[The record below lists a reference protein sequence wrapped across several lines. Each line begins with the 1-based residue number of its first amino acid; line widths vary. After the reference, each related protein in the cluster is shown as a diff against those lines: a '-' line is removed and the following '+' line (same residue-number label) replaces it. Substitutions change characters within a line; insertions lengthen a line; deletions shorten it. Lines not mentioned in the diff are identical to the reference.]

1 MEESVSEF
9 LTVRLSNEPQ
19 SPVQWLVW
27 STSQQEVIASG
38 ELSRWEQLSELT
50 PYAEKRSCIALLPG
64 NECLI
69 KRVEIPKGA
78 ARQFDSMLPFLLE
91 DEVAQDIEDLHLTIL
106 DKDST
111 HATVC
116 GVEREWLKQ
125 ALDKFR
131 EANIIFRKVLP
142 DTLAVPLEEQGVSAL
157 QIDQHW
163 LLRKGNSQRQG
174 NYQAVSISEAWLPM
188 FLKSDWIVADEQE
201 EPTKIFSYTSLPS
214 DDVQQ
219 NSGMEW
225 HAKPAELV
233 MALLSQQA
241 ITSGVNLL
249 TGTFKT
255 KSSFSKYWRVWQK
268 VAVAA
273 CLLVAVI
280 VTQQVLKVQQY
291 EAQAQA
297 YRMES
302 ERIFRAVLPDK
313 QRIPT
318 VSYLKRQMN
327 DEAKKYGGSGEG
339 DSLLGWLAL
348 LPETLGQV
356 KSIEVETIRYDGNR
370 SEVRLQAK
378 SSDFQHFETARGKL
392 EEKFAVEQGPLNR
405 NGDAVFGS
413 FTLKPRQ

>member
-1 MEESVSEF
+1 VSEF
-9 LTVRLSNEPQ
+9 LTVRLSSEPQ

-38 ELSRWEQLSELT
+38 ELSSWEQLDELT

-91 DEVAQDIEDLHLTIL
+91 DEVAQDIEDLHLTVL
-106 DKDST
+106 DKDAT

-125 ALDKFR
+125 ALDTFR
-131 EANIIFRKVLP
+131 EANITFRKVLP
-142 DTLAVPLEEQGVSAL
+142 DTLALPLEEQGISAL
-157 QIDQHW
+157 QSDQHW
-163 LLRKGNSQRQG
+163 LLRQS
-174 NYQAVSISEAWLPM
+174 NYQAVSISEAWLAM
-188 FLKSDWIVADEQE
+188 FLQSDWVALGDEEQS
-201 EPTKIFSYTSLPS
+201 PTIFSYTALPS

-219 NSGMEW
+219 QSGIEW
-225 HAKPAELV
+225 QAKPAELV
-233 MALLSQQA
+233 MSLLSQQA
-241 ITSGVNLL
+241 ITSSVNLL

-268 VAVAA
+268 VAIAA
-273 CLLVAVI
+273 CLMVAVI
-280 VTQQVLKVQQY
+280 VTQQVLKVRQY
-291 EAQAQA
+291 ELQAEA
-297 YRMES
+297 YRTES
-302 ERIFRAVLPDK
+302 ERIFRSVLPGK

-327 DEAKKYGGSGEG
+327 DEAKKYGGSGDG

-356 KSIEVETIRYDGNR
+356 KAIEVNSIRYDGNR
-370 SEVRLQAK
+370 SEVRLEAK
-378 SSDFQHFETARGKL
+378 SSDFQHFETARVKL
-392 EEKFAVEQGPLNR
+392 EEKFTVEQGPLNR

-413 FTLKPRQ
+413 FTLKPLQ

>member
-1 MEESVSEF
+1 MSEF
-9 LTVRLSNEPQ
+9 LTVRLSSEPQ

-38 ELSRWEQLSELT
+38 ELSSWEQLDELT

-106 DKDST
+106 DKDAS

-116 GVEREWLKQ
+116 GVDREWLKH
-125 ALDKFR
+125 ALELFR

-142 DTLAVPLEEQGVSAL
+142 DTLAVPFEEQGISAL

-163 LLRKGNSQRQG
+163 LLRQG
-174 NYQAVSISEAWLPM
+174 HYQAVSISEAWLPM
-188 FLKSDWIVADEQE
+188 FLQSDWVVAGEEEQA
-201 EPTKIFSYTSLPS
+201 TTIFSYTAMPS

-219 NSGMEW
+219 QSGVEW
-225 HAKPAELV
+225 QAKPAELV
-233 MALLSQQA
+233 MSLLSQQA
-241 ITSGVNLL
+241 ITSSVNLL

-268 VAVAA
+268 VAIAA

-280 VTQQVLKVQQY
+280 VTQQVLKVQHY
-291 EAQAQA
+291 EAQAEA
-297 YRMES
+297 YRAES
-302 ERIFRAVLPDK
+302 ERIFRAVLPGK

-356 KSIEVETIRYDGNR
+356 KSIEVESIRYDGNR

-378 SSDFQHFETARGKL
+378 SSDFQHFETARVKL
-392 EEKFAVEQGPLNR
+392 EEKFVVEQGPLNR

-413 FTLKPRQ
+413 FTLKPHQ

>member
-1 MEESVSEF
+1 MSEF
-9 LTVRLSNEPQ
+9 LTVRLSSEPQ

-38 ELSRWEQLSELT
+38 ELSNWEQLDELT

-106 DKDST
+106 DKDAS

-116 GVEREWLKQ
+116 GVDREWLKH
-125 ALDKFR
+125 ALELFR
-131 EANIIFRKVLP
+131 EANITFRKVLP
-142 DTLAVPLEEQGVSAL
+142 DTLAVPFEEQGISAL
-157 QIDQHW
+157 QIEQHW
-163 LLRKGNSQRQG
+163 LLRQG

-188 FLKSDWIVADEQE
+188 FLQSDWVVTSE
-201 EPTKIFSYTSLPS
+201 EDQATTIFSYTAMPS

-219 NSGMEW
+219 QSGLEW
-225 HAKPAELV
+225 QAKPAELV
-233 MALLSQQA
+233 MSLLSQQA
-241 ITSGVNLL
+241 IISSVNLL

-268 VAVAA
+268 VAIAA

-291 EAQAQA
+291 EAQAEA
-297 YRMES
+297 YRAES
-302 ERIFRAVLPDK
+302 ERIFRAVLPGK

-327 DEAKKYGGSGEG
+327 DEAKKYGGSGDG

-356 KSIEVETIRYDGNR
+356 KSIEVESIRYDGNR

-392 EEKFAVEQGPLNR
+392 EEKFVVEQGPLNR

-413 FTLKPRQ
+413 FTLKPHQ

>member
-9 LTVRLSNEPQ
+9 LTVRLSSEPQ

-38 ELSRWEQLSELT
+38 ELSSWEQLDELT

-106 DKDST
+106 DKDAT

-116 GVEREWLKQ
+116 GVDREWLKQ
-125 ALDKFR
+125 ALDLFR

-142 DTLAVPLEEQGVSAL
+142 DTLVVPFEEQGISAL

-163 LLRKGNSQRQG
+163 LLRQG

-188 FLKSDWIVADEQE
+188 FLQSDWVVADDEEQA
-201 EPTKIFSYTSLPS
+201 TTIFSYTAMPNE
-214 DDVQQ
+214 DVQQ
-219 NSGMEW
+219 QSGANW
-225 HAKPAELV
+225 QAKPAELV
-233 MALLSQQA
+233 MSLLSQQA

-268 VAVAA
+268 VAIAA

-302 ERIFRAVLPDK
+302 ERIFRTVLPGK

-327 DEAKKYGGSGEG
+327 DEAKKYGGSGDG

-356 KSIEVETIRYDGNR
+356 KSIEVESIRFDGNR
-370 SEVRLQAK
+370 SEIRLQAK
-378 SSDFQHFETARGKL
+378 SSDFQHFETARVKL
-392 EEKFAVEQGPLNR
+392 EEKFTVEQGPLNR

-413 FTLKPRQ
+413 FTLKPHQ

>member
-1 MEESVSEF
+1 MSEF
-9 LTVRLSNEPQ
+9 LTVRLSSEPQ

-38 ELSRWEQLSELT
+38 ELSSWEQLDELT

-106 DKDST
+106 DKDTT

-116 GVEREWLKQ
+116 GVEHEWLRQ
-125 ALDKFR
+125 ALGKFR

-142 DTLAVPLEEQGVSAL
+142 DTLAVPLEEHGISAL

-163 LLRKGNSQRQG
+163 LLRQS
-174 NYQAVSISEAWLPM
+174 NYQAVSINEAWLAM
-188 FLKSDWIVADEQE
+188 FLQSDWVALDDEEQS
-201 EPTKIFSYTSLPS
+201 PTIFSYTALPS
-214 DDVQQ
+214 DDVQLQ
-219 NSGMEW
+219 SGIEW
-225 HAKPAELV
+225 QAKPAELV
-233 MALLSQQA
+233 MSLLSQQA

-268 VAVAA
+268 VAIAA

-291 EAQAQA
+291 EAQAEA
-297 YRMES
+297 YRTES
-302 ERIFRAVLPDK
+302 ERIFRSVLPGK

-327 DEAKKYGGSGEG
+327 DEAKKYGGSGDG

-356 KSIEVETIRYDGNR
+356 KAIEVNSIRYDGNR
-370 SEVRLQAK
+370 SEVRLEAK
-378 SSDFQHFETARGKL
+378 STDFQYFETARVKL
-392 EEKFAVEQGPLNR
+392 EEKFTVEQGPLNR

-413 FTLKPRQ
+413 FTLKPHQ

>member
-1 MEESVSEF
+1 MSEF
-9 LTVRLSNEPQ
+9 LTVRLSSEPQ

-38 ELSRWEQLSELT
+38 ELSSWEQLDELT

-106 DKDST
+106 DKDAT

-116 GVEREWLKQ
+116 GVDREWLKQ
-125 ALDKFR
+125 ALDLFR

-142 DTLAVPLEEQGVSAL
+142 DTLAVPFEEQGISAL

-163 LLRKGNSQRQG
+163 LLRQG

-188 FLKSDWIVADEQE
+188 FLQSDWVVADDEEQA
-201 EPTKIFSYTSLPS
+201 TTIFSYTAMPNE
-214 DDVQQ
+214 DVQQ
-219 NSGMEW
+219 QSGANW
-225 HAKPAELV
+225 QAKPAELV
-233 MALLSQQA
+233 MSLLSQQA

-268 VAVAA
+268 VAIAA

-302 ERIFRAVLPDK
+302 ERIFRAVLPGK

-327 DEAKKYGGSGEG
+327 DEAKKYGGSGDG

-356 KSIEVETIRYDGNR
+356 KSIEVESIRYDGNR
-370 SEVRLQAK
+370 SEIRLQAK
-378 SSDFQHFETARGKL
+378 SSDFQHFETARVKL
-392 EEKFAVEQGPLNR
+392 EEKFTVEQGPLNR

-413 FTLKPRQ
+413 FTLKPHQ

>member
-9 LTVRLSNEPQ
+9 LTVRLSSEPQ

-38 ELSRWEQLSELT
+38 ELSSWEQLDELT

-106 DKDST
+106 DKDAT

-116 GVEREWLKQ
+116 GVDREWLKQ
-125 ALDKFR
+125 ALELFR

-142 DTLAVPLEEQGVSAL
+142 DTLAVPFEEQGISAL

-163 LLRKGNSQRQG
+163 LLRQG

-188 FLKSDWIVADEQE
+188 FLQSDWVVADDEEQA
-201 EPTKIFSYTSLPS
+201 TTIFSYTAMPS

-219 NSGMEW
+219 QSGANW
-225 HAKPAELV
+225 QAKPAELV
-233 MALLSQQA
+233 MSLLSQQA

-268 VAVAA
+268 VAIAA

-302 ERIFRAVLPDK
+302 ERIFRAVLPGK

-327 DEAKKYGGSGEG
+327 DEAKKYGGSGDG

-356 KSIEVETIRYDGNR
+356 KSIEVESIRYDGNR
-370 SEVRLQAK
+370 SEIRLQAK
-378 SSDFQHFETARGKL
+378 SSDFQHFETARVKL
-392 EEKFAVEQGPLNR
+392 EEKFTVEQGPLNR

-413 FTLKPRQ
+413 FTLKPHQ

>member
-1 MEESVSEF
+1 MSEF
-9 LTVRLSNEPQ
+9 LTVRLSSEPQ

-38 ELSRWEQLSELT
+38 ELSSWEQLDELT

-106 DKDST
+106 DKDAT

-116 GVEREWLKQ
+116 GVDREWLKQ
-125 ALDKFR
+125 ALDLFR

-142 DTLAVPLEEQGVSAL
+142 DTLAVPFEEQGISAL

-163 LLRKGNSQRQG
+163 LLRQG

-188 FLKSDWIVADEQE
+188 FLQSDWVVADDEEQA
-201 EPTKIFSYTSLPS
+201 TTIFSYTAMPS

-219 NSGMEW
+219 QSGANW
-225 HAKPAELV
+225 QAKPAELV
-233 MALLSQQA
+233 MSLLSQQA

-268 VAVAA
+268 VAIAA

-302 ERIFRAVLPDK
+302 ERIFRAVLPGK

-356 KSIEVETIRYDGNR
+356 KSIEVESIRYDGNR
-370 SEVRLQAK
+370 SEIRLQAK
-378 SSDFQHFETARGKL
+378 SSDFQHFETARVKL
-392 EEKFAVEQGPLNR
+392 EEKFTVEQGPLNR

-413 FTLKPRQ
+413 FTLKPHQ

>member
-1 MEESVSEF
+1 MSEF
-9 LTVRLSNEPQ
+9 LTVRLSSEPQ
-19 SPVQWLVW
+19 SPVPWLVW

-38 ELSRWEQLSELT
+38 ELSSWEQLDELT

-106 DKDST
+106 DKDAT

-116 GVEREWLKQ
+116 GVDREWLKQ
-125 ALDKFR
+125 ALDLFR

-142 DTLAVPLEEQGVSAL
+142 DTLAVPFEEQGISAL

-163 LLRKGNSQRQG
+163 LLRQG

-188 FLKSDWIVADEQE
+188 FLQSDWVVADDEEQA
-201 EPTKIFSYTSLPS
+201 TTIFSYTAMPS
-214 DDVQQ
+214 EDVQQ
-219 NSGMEW
+219 QSGANW
-225 HAKPAELV
+225 QAKPAELV
-233 MALLSQQA
+233 MSLLSQQA
-241 ITSGVNLL
+241 IISGVNLL

-268 VAVAA
+268 VAIAA

-302 ERIFRAVLPDK
+302 ERIFRAVLPGK

-327 DEAKKYGGSGEG
+327 DEAKKYGGSGDG

-356 KSIEVETIRYDGNR
+356 KSIEVESIRFDGNR
-370 SEVRLQAK
+370 SEIRLQAK
-378 SSDFQHFETARGKL
+378 SSDFQHFETARVKL
-392 EEKFAVEQGPLNR
+392 EEKFTVEQGPLNR

-413 FTLKPRQ
+413 FTLKPHQ

>member
-1 MEESVSEF
+1 MSEF
-9 LTVRLSNEPQ
+9 LTVRLSSEPQ

-38 ELSRWEQLSELT
+38 ELSSWEQLDELT

-91 DEVAQDIEDLHLTIL
+91 DEVAQDIEDLHLTVL
-106 DKDST
+106 DKDAT

-125 ALDKFR
+125 ALDTFR

-142 DTLAVPLEEQGVSAL
+142 DTLALPLEEQGISAL

-163 LLRKGNSQRQG
+163 LLRQS
-174 NYQAVSISEAWLPM
+174 NYQAVSINEAWLPM
-188 FLKSDWIVADEQE
+188 FLQSDWVALDDEEQS
-201 EPTKIFSYTSLPS
+201 PTIFSYTALPS

-219 NSGMEW
+219 QSGIEW
-225 HAKPAELV
+225 QAKPAELV
-233 MALLSQQA
+233 MSLLSQQA

-268 VAVAA
+268 VAIAA

-291 EAQAQA
+291 EAQAEA
-297 YRMES
+297 YRTES
-302 ERIFRAVLPDK
+302 ERIFRSVLPGK

-327 DEAKKYGGSGEG
+327 DEAKKYGSSGDG

-356 KSIEVETIRYDGNR
+356 KAIEVNSIRYDGNR
-370 SEVRLQAK
+370 SEVRLEAK
-378 SSDFQHFETARGKL
+378 SSDFQHFETARVKL
-392 EEKFAVEQGPLNR
+392 EEKFTVEQGPLNR

>member
-1 MEESVSEF
+1 MSEF
-9 LTVRLSNEPQ
+9 LTVRLSSEPQ

-38 ELSRWEQLSELT
+38 ELSSWEQLDELT

-106 DKDST
+106 EKDAT

-116 GVEREWLKQ
+116 GVERDWLKQ
-125 ALDKFR
+125 ALDTFR

-142 DTLAVPLEEQGVSAL
+142 DTLALPLEDQGISAL

-163 LLRKGNSQRQG
+163 LLRQS
-174 NYQAVSISEAWLPM
+174 NYQAVSINEAWLAM
-188 FLKSDWIVADEQE
+188 FLQSDWVALDDEEQS
-201 EPTKIFSYTSLPS
+201 PTIFSYTALPS
-214 DDVQQ
+214 DDVQLQ
-219 NSGMEW
+219 SGIEW
-225 HAKPAELV
+225 QAKPAELV
-233 MALLSQQA
+233 MSLLSQQA

-268 VAVAA
+268 VAIAA

-291 EAQAQA
+291 EAQAEA
-297 YRMES
+297 YRTES
-302 ERIFRAVLPDK
+302 ERIFRSVLPGK

-327 DEAKKYGGSGEG
+327 DEAKKYGGSGDG

-356 KSIEVETIRYDGNR
+356 KAIEVNSIRYDGNR
-370 SEVRLQAK
+370 SEVRLEAK
-378 SSDFQHFETARGKL
+378 STDFQYFETARVKL
-392 EEKFAVEQGPLNR
+392 EEKFTVEQGPLNR

-413 FTLKPRQ
+413 FTLKPHQ

>member
-1 MEESVSEF
+1 MSEF
-9 LTVRLSNEPQ
+9 LTVRLSSEPQ

-38 ELSRWEQLSELT
+38 ELSSWDQLGELT

-106 DKDST
+106 DKDAT

-125 ALDKFR
+125 ALDTFR

-142 DTLAVPLEEQGVSAL
+142 DTLALPLEDQGISAL

-163 LLRKGNSQRQG
+163 LLRQS
-174 NYQAVSISEAWLPM
+174 NYQAVSINETWLAM
-188 FLKSDWIVADEQE
+188 FLQSDWVALDDEEQS
-201 EPTKIFSYTSLPS
+201 PTIFSYTALPS

-219 NSGMEW
+219 QSGIEW
-225 HAKPAELV
+225 QAKPAELV
-233 MALLSQQA
+233 MSLLSQQA

-268 VAVAA
+268 VAIAA

-291 EAQAQA
+291 EAQAEA
-297 YRMES
+297 YRTES
-302 ERIFRAVLPDK
+302 ERIFRSVLPGK

-327 DEAKKYGGSGEG
+327 DEAKKYGGSGDG

-356 KSIEVETIRYDGNR
+356 KAIEVNSIRYDGNR
-370 SEVRLQAK
+370 SEVRLEAK
-378 SSDFQHFETARGKL
+378 SSDFQHFETARVKL
-392 EEKFAVEQGPLNR
+392 EEKFTVEQGPLNR

>member
-1 MEESVSEF
+1 MSEF
-9 LTVRLSNEPQ
+9 LTVRLSSEPQ

-38 ELSRWEQLSELT
+38 ELPSWDQLDELT

-91 DEVAQDIEDLHLTIL
+91 DEVAQDIEDLHLTVL
-106 DKDST
+106 DKDAN

-125 ALDKFR
+125 ALDTFR

-142 DTLAVPLEEQGVSAL
+142 DTLALPLEEQGISAL

-163 LLRKGNSQRQG
+163 LLRQS
-174 NYQAVSISEAWLPM
+174 NYQAVSISEAWLAM
-188 FLKSDWIVADEQE
+188 FLQSDWVALDDEEQS
-201 EPTKIFSYTSLPS
+201 PTIFSYTALPS

-219 NSGMEW
+219 QSGIEW
-225 HAKPAELV
+225 QAKPAELV
-233 MALLSQQA
+233 MSLLSQQA

-268 VAVAA
+268 VAIAA

-291 EAQAQA
+291 EAQAEA
-297 YRMES
+297 YRTES
-302 ERIFRAVLPDK
+302 ERIFRSVLPGK

-327 DEAKKYGGSGEG
+327 DEAKKYGGSGDG

-356 KSIEVETIRYDGNR
+356 NAIEVNSIRYDGNR
-370 SEVRLQAK
+370 SEVRLEAK
-378 SSDFQHFETARGKL
+378 SSDFQHFETARVKL
-392 EEKFAVEQGPLNR
+392 EEKFTVEQGPLNR

>member
-1 MEESVSEF
+1 MSEF
-9 LTVRLSNEPQ
+9 LTVRLSSEPQ

-38 ELSRWEQLSELT
+38 ELSSWEQLDELT

-106 DKDST
+106 DKDAI

-116 GVEREWLKQ
+116 GVDREWLKQ
-125 ALDKFR
+125 ALDLFR

-142 DTLAVPLEEQGVSAL
+142 DTLAVPLEDQGISAL

-163 LLRKGNSQRQG
+163 LLRQGHSQRQG

-188 FLKSDWIVADEQE
+188 FLQSDWVVAGE
-201 EPTKIFSYTSLPS
+201 EDQATTIFSYTAMPS

-219 NSGMEW
+219 QSGLEW
-225 HAKPAELV
+225 QAKPAELV
-233 MALLSQQA
+233 MSLLSQQA

-255 KSSFSKYWRVWQK
+255 KSSFSKHWRVWQK
-268 VAVAA
+268 VAIAA

-291 EAQAQA
+291 EAQAEA
-297 YRMES
+297 YRAES
-302 ERIFRAVLPDK
+302 ERIFRAVLPGK

-318 VSYLKRQMN
+318 ISYLKRQMN
-327 DEAKKYGGSGEG
+327 DEAKKYGGSAEG

-356 KSIEVETIRYDGNR
+356 KTIEVESIRYDGNR

-378 SSDFQHFETARGKL
+378 SSDFQHFETARVKL
-392 EEKFAVEQGPLNR
+392 EEKFVVEQGPLNR

-413 FTLKPRQ
+413 FTLKPHQ

>member
-1 MEESVSEF
+1 MSEF
-9 LTVRLSNEPQ
+9 LTVRLSSEPQ

-38 ELSRWEQLSELT
+38 ELSSWEQLDELT

-64 NECLI
+64 SECLI

-106 DKDST
+106 DKDAT

-116 GVEREWLKQ
+116 GVDREWLKQ
-125 ALDKFR
+125 ALDLFR

-142 DTLAVPLEEQGVSAL
+142 DTLAVPLEDQGISAL

-163 LLRKGNSQRQG
+163 LLRQG

-188 FLKSDWIVADEQE
+188 FLQSDWVAAGEEEQA
-201 EPTKIFSYTSLPS
+201 TTIFSYTAMPS

-219 NSGMEW
+219 QSGLEW
-225 HAKPAELV
+225 QAKPAELV
-233 MALLSQQA
+233 MSLLSQQA
-241 ITSGVNLL
+241 LASGVNLL

-255 KSSFSKYWRVWQK
+255 KSSFSKYWRVWQN
-268 VAVAA
+268 VAIAA

-302 ERIFRAVLPDK
+302 ERIFRAVLPGK

-318 VSYLKRQMN
+318 ISYLKRQMN

-356 KSIEVETIRYDGNR
+356 KTIEVESIRYDGNR

-378 SSDFQHFETARGKL
+378 SSDFQHFETARVKL
-392 EEKFAVEQGPLNR
+392 EEKFVVEQGPLNR

-413 FTLKPRQ
+413 FTLKPHQ

>member
-1 MEESVSEF
+1 MSEF
-9 LTVRLSNEPQ
+9 LTVRLSSEPQ

-38 ELSRWEQLSELT
+38 ELSSWEQLDELT

-106 DKDST
+106 EKDAT

-116 GVEREWLKQ
+116 GVERDWLKQ
-125 ALDKFR
+125 ALDTFR

-142 DTLAVPLEEQGVSAL
+142 DTLALPLEDQGISAL

-163 LLRKGNSQRQG
+163 LLRQS
-174 NYQAVSISEAWLPM
+174 NYQAVSINEAWLAM
-188 FLKSDWIVADEQE
+188 FLQSDWVALDDEEQS
-201 EPTKIFSYTSLPS
+201 PTIFSYTALPS

-219 NSGMEW
+219 QSGANW
-225 HAKPAELV
+225 QAKPAELV
-233 MALLSQQA
+233 MSLLSQQA
-241 ITSGVNLL
+241 IISGVNLL

-268 VAVAA
+268 VAIAA

-280 VTQQVLKVQQY
+280 VTQQALKVQQY
-291 EAQAQA
+291 EAQAEA
-297 YRMES
+297 YRTES
-302 ERIFRAVLPDK
+302 ERIFRSVLPGK

-327 DEAKKYGGSGEG
+327 DEAKKYGGSGDG

-356 KSIEVETIRYDGNR
+356 KAIEVNSIRYDGNR
-370 SEVRLQAK
+370 SEVRLEAK
-378 SSDFQHFETARGKL
+378 STDFQYFETARVKL
-392 EEKFAVEQGPLNR
+392 EEKFTVEQGPLNR

>member
-1 MEESVSEF
+1 MSEF
-9 LTVRLSNEPQ
+9 LTVRLSSEPQ

-38 ELSRWEQLSELT
+38 ELSSWDQLGELT

-106 DKDST
+106 DKDAT

-125 ALDKFR
+125 ALDTFR

-142 DTLAVPLEEQGVSAL
+142 DTLALPLEDQGISAL

-163 LLRKGNSQRQG
+163 LLRQS
-174 NYQAVSISEAWLPM
+174 NYQAVSINEAWLAM
-188 FLKSDWIVADEQE
+188 FLQSDWVALDDEEQS
-201 EPTKIFSYTSLPS
+201 PTIFSYTALPS
-214 DDVQQ
+214 DDVQRQ
-219 NSGMEW
+219 SGIEW
-225 HAKPAELV
+225 QAKPAELV
-233 MALLSQQA
+233 MSLLSQQA

-268 VAVAA
+268 VAIAA

-291 EAQAQA
+291 EAQAEA
-297 YRMES
+297 YRTES
-302 ERIFRAVLPDK
+302 ERIFRSVLPGK

-327 DEAKKYGGSGEG
+327 DEAKKYGGSGDG

-356 KSIEVETIRYDGNR
+356 KAIEVNSIRYDGNR
-370 SEVRLQAK
+370 SEVRLEAK
-378 SSDFQHFETARGKL
+378 SSDFQHFETARVKL
-392 EEKFAVEQGPLNR
+392 EEKFTVEQGPLNR

>member
-1 MEESVSEF
+1 MSEF
-9 LTVRLSNEPQ
+9 LTVRLSSEPQ
-19 SPVQWLVW
+19 SPVPWLVW

-38 ELSRWEQLSELT
+38 ELSSWEQFDELT

-106 DKDST
+106 DKDAT

-116 GVEREWLKQ
+116 GVDREWLKQ
-125 ALDKFR
+125 ALEQFR

-142 DTLAVPLEEQGVSAL
+142 DTLAVPFEEQGISAL
-157 QIDQHW
+157 QIGQHW
-163 LLRKGNSQRQG
+163 LLRQGNSQRQG

-188 FLKSDWIVADEQE
+188 FLQSDWIGANEEEQA
-201 EPTKIFSYTSLPS
+201 TTIFSYTAMPS

-219 NSGMEW
+219 QSGLEW
-225 HAKPAELV
+225 QAKPAELV
-233 MALLSQQA
+233 MSLLSQQA

-268 VAVAA
+268 VAIAA

-291 EAQAQA
+291 EAQAEA
-297 YRMES
+297 YRAES
-302 ERIFRAVLPDK
+302 ERIFRAVLPGK

-327 DEAKKYGGSGEG
+327 DEAKKYGGSGDG

-356 KSIEVETIRYDGNR
+356 KSIEVESIRYDGNR

-378 SSDFQHFETARGKL
+378 SSDFQHFETARVKL
-392 EEKFAVEQGPLNR
+392 EEKFVVEQGPLNR
-405 NGDAVFGS
+405 DGDAVFGS
-413 FTLKPRQ
+413 FTLKPHQ

>member
-1 MEESVSEF
+1 MSEF
-9 LTVRLSNEPQ
+9 LTVRLSSEPQ

-38 ELSRWEQLSELT
+38 ELSSWEQLGELT

-106 DKDST
+106 DKDAT

-125 ALDKFR
+125 ALDTFR

-142 DTLAVPLEEQGVSAL
+142 DTLALPLEEQGISAL

-163 LLRKGNSQRQG
+163 LLRQS
-174 NYQAVSISEAWLPM
+174 NYQAVSINEAWLAM
-188 FLKSDWIVADEQE
+188 FLQSDWVALDDEEQS
-201 EPTKIFSYTSLPS
+201 PTIFSYTALPS

-219 NSGMEW
+219 QSGIEW
-225 HAKPAELV
+225 QAKPAELV
-233 MALLSQQA
+233 MSLLSQQA

-268 VAVAA
+268 VAIAA

-291 EAQAQA
+291 EAQAEA
-297 YRMES
+297 YRTES
-302 ERIFRAVLPDK
+302 ERIFRSVLPGK

-327 DEAKKYGGSGEG
+327 DEAKKYGGSGDG

-356 KSIEVETIRYDGNR
+356 KAIEVNSIRYDGNR
-370 SEVRLQAK
+370 SEVRLEAK
-378 SSDFQHFETARGKL
+378 SSDFQHFETARVKL
-392 EEKFAVEQGPLNR
+392 EEKFTVEQGPLNR

>member
-1 MEESVSEF
+1 MSEF
-9 LTVRLSNEPQ
+9 LTVRLSSEPQ

-38 ELSRWEQLSELT
+38 ELSSWEQLDELT

-106 DKDST
+106 DKDAS

-116 GVEREWLKQ
+116 GVDREWLKH
-125 ALDKFR
+125 ALELFR
-131 EANIIFRKVLP
+131 EANITFRKVLP
-142 DTLAVPLEEQGVSAL
+142 DTLAVPFEEQGISAL
-157 QIDQHW
+157 QIEQHW
-163 LLRKGNSQRQG
+163 LLRQG

-188 FLKSDWIVADEQE
+188 FLQSDWVVAGE
-201 EPTKIFSYTSLPS
+201 EDQATTIFSYTAMPS

-219 NSGMEW
+219 QSGLEW
-225 HAKPAELV
+225 QAKPAELV
-233 MALLSQQA
+233 MSLLSQQA
-241 ITSGVNLL
+241 IISSVNLL

-268 VAVAA
+268 VAIAA

-291 EAQAQA
+291 EAQAEA
-297 YRMES
+297 YRAES
-302 ERIFRAVLPDK
+302 ERIFRAVLPGK

-327 DEAKKYGGSGEG
+327 DEAKKYGGSGDG

-356 KSIEVETIRYDGNR
+356 KSIEVESIRYDGNR

-378 SSDFQHFETARGKL
+378 SSDFQHFETARVKL
-392 EEKFAVEQGPLNR
+392 EEKFVVEQGPLNR

-413 FTLKPRQ
+413 FTLKPHQ

>member
-1 MEESVSEF
+1 MSEF
-9 LTVRLSNEPQ
+9 LTVRLSSEPQ

-38 ELSRWEQLSELT
+38 ELSSWEQLDELT

-106 DKDST
+106 EKDAT

-116 GVEREWLKQ
+116 GVERDWLKQ
-125 ALDKFR
+125 ALDTFR

-142 DTLAVPLEEQGVSAL
+142 DTLALPLEDQGISAL

-163 LLRKGNSQRQG
+163 LLRQS
-174 NYQAVSISEAWLPM
+174 NYQAVSINEAWLAM
-188 FLKSDWIVADEQE
+188 FLQSDWVALDDEEQS
-201 EPTKIFSYTSLPS
+201 PTIFSYTALPS
-214 DDVQQ
+214 DDVQLQ
-219 NSGMEW
+219 SGIEW
-225 HAKPAELV
+225 QAKPAELV
-233 MALLSQQA
+233 MSLLSQQA

-268 VAVAA
+268 VAIAA

-291 EAQAQA
+291 EAQAEA
-297 YRMES
+297 YRTES
-302 ERIFRAVLPDK
+302 ERIFRSVLPGK

-327 DEAKKYGGSGEG
+327 DEAKKYGGSGDG

-356 KSIEVETIRYDGNR
+356 KAIEVNSIRYDGNR
-370 SEVRLQAK
+370 SEVRLEAK
-378 SSDFQHFETARGKL
+378 STDFQYFETARVKL
-392 EEKFAVEQGPLNR
+392 EEKFTVEQGPLNR

>member
-1 MEESVSEF
+1 MSEF
-9 LTVRLSNEPQ
+9 LTVRLSSEPQ

-38 ELSRWEQLSELT
+38 ELSSWEQLDELT

-106 DKDST
+106 DKDAT

-116 GVEREWLKQ
+116 GVDREWLKQ
-125 ALDKFR
+125 ALDLFR

-142 DTLAVPLEEQGVSAL
+142 DTLAVPFEESGISAL

-163 LLRKGNSQRQG
+163 LLRQG

-188 FLKSDWIVADEQE
+188 FLQSDWVVADDEEQA
-201 EPTKIFSYTSLPS
+201 TTIFSYTAMPS
-214 DDVQQ
+214 EDVQQ
-219 NSGMEW
+219 QSGANW
-225 HAKPAELV
+225 QAKPAELV
-233 MALLSQQA
+233 MSLLSQQA

-268 VAVAA
+268 VAITA

-302 ERIFRAVLPDK
+302 ERIFRAVLPGK

-356 KSIEVETIRYDGNR
+356 KSIEVESIRYDGNR

-378 SSDFQHFETARGKL
+378 SSDFQHFETARVKL
-392 EEKFAVEQGPLNR
+392 EEKFTVEQGPLNR

-413 FTLKPRQ
+413 FTLKPHQ

>member
-1 MEESVSEF
+1 MSEF
-9 LTVRLSNEPQ
+9 LTVRLSSEPQ

-38 ELSRWEQLSELT
+38 ELSSWEQLDELT

-106 DKDST
+106 DKDAT

-116 GVEREWLKQ
+116 GVDREWLKQ
-125 ALDKFR
+125 ALDLFR

-142 DTLAVPLEEQGVSAL
+142 DTLAVPFEEQGISAL

-163 LLRKGNSQRQG
+163 LLRQS
-174 NYQAVSISEAWLPM
+174 NYQAVSINEAWLAM
-188 FLKSDWIVADEQE
+188 FLQSDWVALDDEEQS
-201 EPTKIFSYTSLPS
+201 PTIFSYTALPS
-214 DDVQQ
+214 DDVQLQ
-219 NSGMEW
+219 SGIEW
-225 HAKPAELV
+225 QAKPAELV
-233 MALLSQQA
+233 MSLLSQQA

-268 VAVAA
+268 VAIAA

-280 VTQQVLKVQQY
+280 VTQQALKVQQY
-291 EAQAQA
+291 EAQAEA
-297 YRMES
+297 YRTES
-302 ERIFRAVLPDK
+302 ERIFRSVLPGK

-327 DEAKKYGGSGEG
+327 DEAKKYGGSGDG

-356 KSIEVETIRYDGNR
+356 KAIEVNSIRYDGNR
-370 SEVRLQAK
+370 SEVRLEAK
-378 SSDFQHFETARGKL
+378 STDFQYFETARVKL
-392 EEKFAVEQGPLNR
+392 EEKFTVEQGPLNR

-413 FTLKPRQ
+413 FTLKPHQ

>member
-1 MEESVSEF
+1 MSEF
-9 LTVRLSNEPQ
+9 LTVRLSSEPQ

-38 ELSRWEQLSELT
+38 ELSSWDQLDELT

-106 DKDST
+106 DKDAT

-116 GVEREWLKQ
+116 GVDREWLKQ
-125 ALDKFR
+125 ALDQFR
-131 EANIIFRKVLP
+131 KANIIFRKVLP
-142 DTLAVPLEEQGVSAL
+142 DTLAVPVEDQGISAL

-163 LLRKGNSQRQG
+163 LLRQG
-174 NYQAVSISEAWLPM
+174 HYQAVSISEAWLPM
-188 FLKSDWIVADEQE
+188 FLQSDWVVADDEEQ
-201 EPTKIFSYTSLPS
+201 PTTIFSYTTMPS

-219 NSGMEW
+219 QSGMEW
-225 HAKPAELV
+225 QAKPAELV
-233 MALLSQQA
+233 MSLLSQQA

-268 VAVAA
+268 VAIAA

-302 ERIFRAVLPDK
+302 ERIFRAVLPGK

-327 DEAKKYGGSGEG
+327 DEAKKYGGSGDG

-356 KSIEVETIRYDGNR
+356 KSIEVESIRYDGNR

-378 SSDFQHFETARGKL
+378 SADFQHFETAKVKL
-392 EEKFAVEQGPLNR
+392 EEKFSVEQGPLNR

>member
-1 MEESVSEF
+1 MSEF
-9 LTVRLSNEPQ
+9 LTVRLSSEPQ
-19 SPVQWLVW
+19 SPVPWLVW

-38 ELSRWEQLSELT
+38 ELSSWEQLDELT

-64 NECLI
+64 SECLI

-106 DKDST
+106 DKDAT

-116 GVEREWLKQ
+116 GVDREWLKQ
-125 ALDKFR
+125 ALDLFR

-142 DTLAVPLEEQGVSAL
+142 DTLAVPLEDQGISAL

-163 LLRKGNSQRQG
+163 LLRQG
-174 NYQAVSISEAWLPM
+174 HYQAVSISEAWLPM
-188 FLKSDWIVADEQE
+188 FLQSDWVAAGE
-201 EPTKIFSYTSLPS
+201 EDQATTIFSYTAMPS

-219 NSGMEW
+219 QSGLEW
-225 HAKPAELV
+225 QAKPAELV
-233 MALLSQQA
+233 MSLLSQQA
-241 ITSGVNLL
+241 IASGVNLL

-268 VAVAA
+268 VAIAA

-302 ERIFRAVLPDK
+302 ERIFRAVLPGK

-356 KSIEVETIRYDGNR
+356 KTIEVESIRYDGNR

-378 SSDFQHFETARGKL
+378 SSDFQHFETVRVKL
-392 EEKFAVEQGPLNR
+392 EEKFVVEQGPLNR

-413 FTLKPRQ
+413 FTLKPHQ

>member
-1 MEESVSEF
+1 MSEF
-9 LTVRLSNEPQ
+9 LTVRLSSEPQ

-38 ELSRWEQLSELT
+38 ELSSWEQLDELT

-106 DKDST
+106 DKDAS

-116 GVEREWLKQ
+116 GVDREWLKH
-125 ALDKFR
+125 ALELFR

-142 DTLAVPLEEQGVSAL
+142 DTLAVPFEEQGISAL

-163 LLRKGNSQRQG
+163 LLRQG

-188 FLKSDWIVADEQE
+188 FLQSDWVVAGEEEQA
-201 EPTKIFSYTSLPS
+201 TTILSYTAMPS

-219 NSGMEW
+219 QSGVEW
-225 HAKPAELV
+225 QAKPAELV
-233 MALLSQQA
+233 MSLLSQQA
-241 ITSGVNLL
+241 ITSSVNLL

-268 VAVAA
+268 VAIAA

-291 EAQAQA
+291 EAQAEA
-297 YRMES
+297 YRAES
-302 ERIFRAVLPDK
+302 ERIFRAVLPGK

-318 VSYLKRQMN
+318 ISYLKRQMN

-339 DSLLGWLAL
+339 ESLLGWLAL

-356 KSIEVETIRYDGNR
+356 KSIEVESIRYDGNR

-378 SSDFQHFETARGKL
+378 SSDFQHFETARVKL
-392 EEKFAVEQGPLNR
+392 EEKFVVEQGPLNR

-413 FTLKPRQ
+413 FTLKPHQ

>member
-1 MEESVSEF
+1 MSEF
-9 LTVRLSNEPQ
+9 LTVRLSSEPQ
-19 SPVQWLVW
+19 SPVPWLVW

-38 ELSRWEQLSELT
+38 ELSSWEQLDELT

-106 DKDST
+106 DKDAS

-116 GVEREWLKQ
+116 GVDREWLKH
-125 ALDKFR
+125 ALELFR

-142 DTLAVPLEEQGVSAL
+142 DTLAVPFEEQGISAL

-163 LLRKGNSQRQG
+163 LLRQG
-174 NYQAVSISEAWLPM
+174 HYQSVSISEAWLPM
-188 FLKSDWIVADEQE
+188 FLQSDWVVAGEEEQA
-201 EPTKIFSYTSLPS
+201 TTIFSYTAMPS

-219 NSGMEW
+219 QSGVEW
-225 HAKPAELV
+225 QAKPAELV
-233 MALLSQQA
+233 MSLLSQQA
-241 ITSGVNLL
+241 ITSSVNLL

-268 VAVAA
+268 VAIAA

-291 EAQAQA
+291 EAQAEA
-297 YRMES
+297 YRAES
-302 ERIFRAVLPDK
+302 ERIFRAVLPGK

-318 VSYLKRQMN
+318 ISYLKRQMN

-356 KSIEVETIRYDGNR
+356 KSIEVESIRYDGNR

-378 SSDFQHFETARGKL
+378 SSDFQHFETARVKL
-392 EEKFAVEQGPLNR
+392 EEKFVVEQGPLNR

-413 FTLKPRQ
+413 FTLKPHQ

>member
-1 MEESVSEF
+1 MSEF
-9 LTVRLSNEPQ
+9 LTVRLSSEPQ

-38 ELSRWEQLSELT
+38 ELSSWEQLGELT

-106 DKDST
+106 DKDAT

-125 ALDKFR
+125 ALDTFR
-131 EANIIFRKVLP
+131 AANIIFRKVLP
-142 DTLAVPLEEQGVSAL
+142 DTLALPLEEQGISAL

-163 LLRKGNSQRQG
+163 LLRQS
-174 NYQAVSISEAWLPM
+174 NYQAVSINEAWLAM
-188 FLKSDWIVADEQE
+188 FLQSDWVALDDEEQS
-201 EPTKIFSYTSLPS
+201 PTIFSYTALPS

-219 NSGMEW
+219 QSGIEW
-225 HAKPAELV
+225 QAKPAELV
-233 MALLSQQA
+233 MSLLSQQA

-268 VAVAA
+268 VAIAA

-291 EAQAQA
+291 EAQAEA
-297 YRMES
+297 YRTES
-302 ERIFRAVLPDK
+302 ERIFRSVLPGK

-327 DEAKKYGGSGEG
+327 DEAKKYGGSGDG

-356 KSIEVETIRYDGNR
+356 KAIEVNSIRYDGNR
-370 SEVRLQAK
+370 SEVRLEAK
-378 SSDFQHFETARGKL
+378 SSDFQHFETARVKL
-392 EEKFAVEQGPLNR
+392 EEKFTVEQGPLNR

>member
-1 MEESVSEF
+1 MSEF
-9 LTVRLSNEPQ
+9 LTVRLSSEPQ

-38 ELSRWEQLSELT
+38 ELSSWDQLDELT

-106 DKDST
+106 DKDTT

-116 GVEREWLKQ
+116 GVDREWLKQ
-125 ALDKFR
+125 ALDLFR

-142 DTLAVPLEEQGVSAL
+142 DTLAVPFEEQGISAL

-163 LLRKGNSQRQG
+163 LLRQGNSQRQG

-188 FLKSDWIVADEQE
+188 FLQSDWVVADDEEQA
-201 EPTKIFSYTSLPS
+201 TTIFSYTAMPN

-219 NSGMEW
+219 QSGLEW
-225 HAKPAELV
+225 QAKPAELV
-233 MALLSQQA
+233 MSLLSQQA

-268 VAVAA
+268 VAIAA

-291 EAQAQA
+291 EAQAEA
-297 YRMES
+297 YRAES
-302 ERIFRAVLPDK
+302 ERIFRAVLPGK

-356 KSIEVETIRYDGNR
+356 KTIDVESIRYDGNR

-378 SSDFQHFETARGKL
+378 SSDFQHFETARVKL
-392 EEKFAVEQGPLNR
+392 EEKFVVEQGPLNR

-413 FTLKPRQ
+413 FTLKPHQ

>member
-1 MEESVSEF
+1 MSEF

-38 ELSRWEQLSELT
+38 ELSSWEQLSELT

-163 LLRKGNSQRQG
+163 LLRQGHSQRQG

-302 ERIFRAVLPDK
+302 ERIFRAVLPGK

>member
-1 MEESVSEF
+1 MSEF
-9 LTVRLSNEPQ
+9 LTVRLSSEPQ

-38 ELSRWEQLSELT
+38 ELSSWDQLDELT

-106 DKDST
+106 DKDAT

-116 GVEREWLKQ
+116 GVDREWLKQ
-125 ALDKFR
+125 ALDQFR
-131 EANIIFRKVLP
+131 KANIIFRKVLP
-142 DTLAVPLEEQGVSAL
+142 DTLAVPVEDQGISAL

-163 LLRKGNSQRQG
+163 LLRQG
-174 NYQAVSISEAWLPM
+174 HYQAVSISEAWLPM
-188 FLKSDWIVADEQE
+188 FLQSDWVVADDE
-201 EPTKIFSYTSLPS
+201 EKPTTIFSYTTMPS

-219 NSGMEW
+219 QSGMEW
-225 HAKPAELV
+225 QAKPAELV
-233 MALLSQQA
+233 MSLLSQQA

-268 VAVAA
+268 VAIAA

-302 ERIFRAVLPDK
+302 ERIFRAVLPGK

-327 DEAKKYGGSGEG
+327 DEAKKYGGSGDD

-356 KSIEVETIRYDGNR
+356 KSIEVESIRYDGNR

-378 SSDFQHFETARGKL
+378 SADFQHFETAKVKL
-392 EEKFAVEQGPLNR
+392 EEKFSVEQGPLNR

>member
-1 MEESVSEF
+1 MSEF
-9 LTVRLSNEPQ
+9 LTVRLSSEPQ

-38 ELSRWEQLSELT
+38 ELSSWEQLDELT

-106 DKDST
+106 DKDAS

-116 GVEREWLKQ
+116 GVDREWLKQ
-125 ALDKFR
+125 ALELFR
-131 EANIIFRKVLP
+131 EANIVFRKVLP
-142 DTLAVPLEEQGVSAL
+142 DTLAVPFEEQGISAL

-163 LLRKGNSQRQG
+163 LLRQG

-188 FLKSDWIVADEQE
+188 FLQSDWVVAGEEEQA
-201 EPTKIFSYTSLPS
+201 TTIFSYTAMPS

-219 NSGMEW
+219 QSGVDW
-225 HAKPAELV
+225 QAKPAELV
-233 MALLSQQA
+233 MSLLSQQA
-241 ITSGVNLL
+241 IISSVNLL

-268 VAVAA
+268 VAIAA

-291 EAQAQA
+291 EAQAEA
-297 YRMES
+297 YRAES
-302 ERIFRAVLPDK
+302 ERIFRAVLPGK

-318 VSYLKRQMN
+318 ISYLKRQMN

-356 KSIEVETIRYDGNR
+356 KSIEVESIRYDGNR

-378 SSDFQHFETARGKL
+378 SSDFQHFETARVKL
-392 EEKFAVEQGPLNR
+392 EEKFVVEQGPLNR

-413 FTLKPRQ
+413 FTLKPHQ

>member
-1 MEESVSEF
+1 MSEF
-9 LTVRLSNEPQ
+9 LTVRLSSELHH
-19 SPVQWLVW
+19 PVQWLVW

-38 ELSRWEQLSELT
+38 ELSSWEQLNELT

-91 DEVAQDIEDLHLTIL
+91 DEVAQDIEELHLTIL
-106 DKDST
+106 DKDAT

-116 GVEREWLKQ
+116 GVDREWLKQ
-125 ALDKFR
+125 ALDLFR
-131 EANIIFRKVLP
+131 EANITFRKVLP
-142 DTLAVPLEEQGVSAL
+142 DTLAIPLQEQGISAL
-157 QIDQHW
+157 QIEQHW
-163 LLRKGNSQRQG
+163 LLRQSH
-174 NYQAVSISEAWLPM
+174 YHAVSVSEVWLPM
-188 FLKSDWIVADEQE
+188 FLQSDWVVSGEEEQA
-201 EPTKIFSYTSLPS
+201 TTIFCYTSMPN
-214 DDVQQ
+214 DDVQRQ
-219 NSGMEW
+219 SGLEW
-225 HAKPAELV
+225 QAKPAELV

-241 ITSGVNLL
+241 ISSSVNLL

-268 VAVAA
+268 VAIAA

-327 DEAKKYGGSGEG
+327 DEAKKYGGSGDG
-339 DSLLGWLAL
+339 DSLLAWLAL
-348 LPETLGQV
+348 LPETLGKV
-356 KSIEVETIRYDGNR
+356 GAIEVENIRYDGNR
-370 SEVRLQAK
+370 SEIRLQAK
-378 SSDFQHFETARGKL
+378 SSDFQHFETVRVKL
-392 EEKFAVEQGPLNR
+392 EEKFTVEQGPLNR

-413 FTLKPRQ
+413 FTLKPHQ

>member
-9 LTVRLSNEPQ
+9 LTVRLSSEPQ

-38 ELSRWEQLSELT
+38 ELSSWDQLGELT

-106 DKDST
+106 DKDAT

-125 ALDKFR
+125 ALDIFR

-142 DTLAVPLEEQGVSAL
+142 DTLALPLEDQGISAL
-157 QIDQHW
+157 QVDQHW
-163 LLRKGNSQRQG
+163 LLRQS
-174 NYQAVSISEAWLPM
+174 NYQAVSINEAWLAM
-188 FLKSDWIVADEQE
+188 FLQSDWVALDDEEQS
-201 EPTKIFSYTSLPS
+201 PTIFSYTALPS

-219 NSGMEW
+219 QSGIEW
-225 HAKPAELV
+225 QAKPAELV
-233 MALLSQQA
+233 MSLLSQQA

-268 VAVAA
+268 VAIAA

-291 EAQAQA
+291 EAQAEA
-297 YRMES
+297 YRTES
-302 ERIFRAVLPDK
+302 ERIFRSVLPGK

-327 DEAKKYGGSGEG
+327 DEAKKYGGSGDG

-356 KSIEVETIRYDGNR
+356 KAIEVNSIRYDGNR
-370 SEVRLQAK
+370 SEVRLEAK
-378 SSDFQHFETARGKL
+378 SSDFQHFETARVKL
-392 EEKFAVEQGPLNR
+392 EEKFTVEQGPLNR